1 MTQIECD
8 KVTDAVAC
16 FSLVRERKQT
26 HVATLEAKVAEYE
39 AEKLTRDVKERDAR
53 RGLEELVDKLK
64 AENSALESRVQELE
78 AVIRQMQ
85 YSQQQQSAPQYQ
97 QLSYPPPDGFY
108 PSMTSRPHPCL
119 QAGCRAPSH
128 EAVPLNE
135 RRKRPLPNRTPSS
148 PNKVQHDQDI
158 PNGPSP
164 TGSNFS
170 TSRFGAMSIATALSP
185 PMESSTS
192 TLKSR
197 LPQSQQRLPSLYG
210 EAPASPSLMACE
222 SNDIEMDR
230 DCGFCTDSTPCL
242 CRGEAVL
249 DLTGIDEEGDNDES
263 ISSSRWMS
271 GVDQMVKIEEE
282 DDSQLMASSDVSRAR
297 PTTATVGNESRYSS
311 GSSMPVSSLLARPRS
326 VAKPKLWTMTPAT
339 EEAKIEPAPTTV
351 SRANISSGSKLWWTQ
366 PLSSAGTMTKATSAL
381 CTWTPAAAPTGD
393 AVARSST
400 AGVTTAAEVAAAEVA
415 AAEALCSGDPSN
427 CPACETDPAL
437 AAFCEAVGESDEEGE
452 EEGNG
457 AGDDTSTRPMRRAS
471 LASSLESSTPAA
483 GISAQGVE
491 KQSTSSGR
499 PAMAP
504 RSLTSPTAH
513 NMIPMGIERSS
524 SYTASNSNEHG
535 GYSAVPDAFR
545 QIRSHPGF
553 PKWQGGLNLLA
564 DVVSGRGSPQGQG
577 AEPRTQAISSA
588 STSAASSR
596 PFARAKALNFVVDE
610 QQQQERRARHPSVEI
625 VSHARKTS
633 LVESGDRNVMD
644 DGETEAA
651 KSTGGH
657 EDSGVQE
664 PSMASTA
671 GTMGRPQNSMS
682 PLGSSH
688 DGITSNH
695 HKRRRL
701 YLKNDRVEEALR
713 LLDNGCGASGS
724 QRGLGAGG
732 ARADAMTTV
741 EIPCGEC
748 PCPCPWAQ
756 QQQQQ
761 QQQRKEGGNARQ

>member
-8 KVTDAVAC
+8 KVTDAAAC
-16 FSLVRERKQT
+16 FPLVRERKQT

-97 QLSYPPPDGFY
+97 QLSYPSPGGFY

-135 RRKRPLPNRTPSS
+135 RRKRPLPTRTPSS
-148 PNKVQHDQDI
+148 PNKVQHEQDI
-158 PNGPSP
+158 PDGPSP

-192 TLKSR
+192 TLRSR

-210 EAPASPSLMACE
+210 EAPASPSLMARE

-242 CRGEAVL
+242 CCGEAVL

-263 ISSSRWMS
+263 ISTSRWMS

-282 DDSQLMASSDVSRAR
+282 DDSQLMASSDVTRAR

-326 VAKPKLWTMTPAT
+326 VAKPKLWAMTPAT

-351 SRANISSGSKLWWTQ
+351 NRATTSYGNKLWWTQ
-366 PLSSAGTMTKATSAL
+366 PLSSTGTMTKTTSAL
-381 CTWTPAAAPTGD
+381 CTWTPAAAPTAD
-393 AVARSST
+393 AVAQSSA
-400 AGVTTAAEVAAAEVA
+400 AGVTTAEEVA

-437 AAFCEAVGESDEEGE
+437 AAFCEAVGEGDEDGEEGD
-452 EEGNG
+452 GT
-457 AGDDTSTRPMRRAS
+457 GDDTSTRPIRRAS
-471 LASSLESSTPAA
+471 AASSLESSISAT

-513 NMIPMGIERSS
+513 KMIPMGIERSS
-524 SYTASNSNEHG
+524 SYTVSNPNEHG

-564 DVVSGRGSPQGQG
+564 DVVSGRGSPQGTG

-588 STSAASSR
+588 SASAASSR

-625 VSHARKTS
+625 VSHTRQTS

-651 KSTGGH
+651 NSTEGDEKNSG
-657 EDSGVQE
+657 GVQGA
-664 PSMASTA
+664 PTASTA
-671 GTMGRPQNSMS
+671 AKMGPPQNSMS

-688 DGITSNH
+688 DGIISNH

-713 LLDNGCGASGS
+713 LLDNRCGASGS

-732 ARADAMTTV
+732 ARADGMTTV
-741 EIPCGEC
+741 EMPCGEC

-756 QQQQQ
+756 QQQQ
-761 QQQRKEGGNARQ
+761 REGSGNARE